1 MIYLNLRSFFQKY
14 SMRQESTGIPD
25 SRKLVL
31 SGLSVLVVLVFI
43 IDILLGSVSI
53 PADRIIH
60 IIFARESD
68 NTAWLFIVQKI
79 RIPKAIT
86 AVLVGCGLSV
96 SGLQMQTLFRNP
108 LAGPSELGIT
118 AGAGLG
124 VAAVML
130 TGSTGAG
137 MYAIRELGVSG
148 SWLIILMASAG
159 SGLVLSL
166 ILLIAGRVRDN
177 VILLI
182 VGVMIGTITLSVVSI
197 WQYFSQPEQLQ
208 EYIMWTFGSLGGVTE
223 YHLYVLSGV
232 VSFGL
237 VVAFISSKSLNALL
251 LGENYARSMGL
262 PVGRSRLII
271 MAGTSLLTGSIT
283 AFCGPIGFIGIAIP
297 HITRSLLNTSNHRV
311 LIPGVCLVGAG
322 LMLICD
328 IIAQMPGSQTVLPIN
343 VVTSL
348 LGAPVV
354 IWVIISRNNLRS
366 SFS

>member
-1 MIYLNLRSFFQKY
+1 MQNISQSSSN
-14 SMRQESTGIPD
+14 
-25 SRKLVL
+25 SRRLIII
-31 SGLSVLVVLVFI
+31 GLSVLAVLFFLL
-43 IDILLGSVSI
+43 DIMLGSVSI
-53 PADRIIH
+53 PFREVARIV
-60 IIFARESD
+60 FLGESD
-68 NTAWLFIVQKI
+68 TTAWLFIVEKI
-79 RIPKAIT
+79 RMPKAIT
-86 AVLVGCGLSV
+86 AIIVGCGLSV

-130 TGSTGAG
+130 TSGSTASI
-137 MYAIRELGVSG
+137 YAIRQLGVSG
-148 SWLIILMASAG
+148 SWLIVVMASLGAA
-159 SGLVLSL
+159 LVLSMV
-166 ILLIAGRVRDN
+166 LLIAGRIKDN

-182 VGVMIGTITLSVVSI
+182 VGVMVGTITVSVISI

-208 EYIMWTFGSLGGVTE
+208 EYILWTFGSLGGIVQ

-232 VSFGL
+232 VIVGL
-237 VVAFISSKSLNALL
+237 LIAFSSSKALNAML

-262 PVGRSRLII
+262 TVGKTRFII
-271 MAGTSLLTGSIT
+271 MASTSLLTGSIT
-283 AFCGPIGFIGIAIP
+283 AFCGPIGFVGIAIP
-297 HITRSLLNTSNHRV
+297 HITRSLLGTSDHRI
-311 LIPGVCLVGAG
+311 LIPCCCLVGTV

-328 IIAQMPGSQTVLPIN
+328 IISQMPGTQTVLPIN

-354 IWVIISRNNLRS
+354 IWVIVSRNNLRS

>member
-1 MIYLNLRSFFQKY
+1 M
-14 SMRQESTGIPD
+14 
-25 SRKLVL
+25 
-31 SGLSVLVVLVFI
+31 
-43 IDILLGSVSI
+43 GSVEI
-53 PADRIIH
+53 PFSEVIRIIFSH
-60 IIFARESD
+60 ESD
-68 NTAWLFIVQKI
+68 NTAWLFIIEKI
-79 RIPKAIT
+79 RLPKAIT
-86 AVLVGCGLSV
+86 AILVGCGLSV

-130 TGSTGAG
+130 TGGSSTSI
-137 MYAIRELGVSG
+137 YAIRQLGLSG
-148 SWLIILMASAG
+148 SWLIIAMASLG
-159 SGLVLSL
+159 SALVLFM
-166 ILLIAGRVRDN
+166 ILLIAGRIRDN

-182 VGVMIGTITLSVVSI
+182 VGVMIGTITLSIVSI

-208 EYIMWTFGSLGGVTE
+208 EYIMWTFGSLGGVVQD
-223 YHLYVLSGV
+223 HLYVLSV
-232 VSFGL
+232 VVVFGL
-237 VVAFISSKSLNALL
+237 ILAFISSKALNALL

-262 PVGRSRLII
+262 TVGRTRFLI

-297 HITRSLLNTSNHRV
+297 HITRSLLGTSDHRI
-311 LIPGVCLVGAG
+311 LIPATCLVGSV
-322 LMLICD
+322 LMLVCD
-328 IIAQMPGSQTVLPIN
+328 IIAQMPGTQTVLPIN

-354 IWVIISRNNLRS
+354 IWIIISRNNLRS

>member
-1 MIYLNLRSFFQKY
+1 MQHNSISKSKSPSLIMTGLLILAMICF
-14 SMRQESTGIPD
+14 T
-25 SRKLVL
+25 
-31 SGLSVLVVLVFI
+31 
-43 IDILLGSVSI
+43 IDILLGSVNI
-53 PADRIIH
+53 PFREVVRII
-60 IIFARESD
+60 FSGESEQ
-68 NTAWLFIVQKI
+68 TAWLFIIEKI
-79 RIPKAIT
+79 RVPKAIT
-86 AVLVGCGLSV
+86 AILVGCGLSV

-130 TGSTGAG
+130 TSGSSASL
-137 MYAIRELGVSG
+137 YAIRELGVTG
-148 SWLIILMASAG
+148 SWLIITMASLG
-159 SGLVLSL
+159 SGLVLTL
-166 ILLIAGRVRDN
+166 ILLIAGRIRDN

-182 VGVMIGTITLSVVSI
+182 VGVMVGTITLSIVSI

-208 EYIMWTFGSLGGVTE
+208 EYIMWTFGSLGGVTQ

-232 VSFGL
+232 VTFGL
-237 VVAFISSKSLNALL
+237 LLAFASSKSLNALL
-251 LGENYARSMGL
+251 LGENYAKSMGL
-262 PVGRSRLII
+262 TVGRSRLII

-297 HITRSLLNTSNHRV
+297 HITRSLFATSDHRV
-311 LIPGVCLVGAG
+311 LIPGVCLVGTV
-322 LMLICD
+322 LMLVCD
-328 IIAQMPGSQTVLPIN
+328 IIAQMPGNQTVLPIN

-354 IWVIISRNNLRS
+354 IWVIMSRNNLRS

>member
-1 MIYLNLRSFFQKY
+1 MMQTISQSSSN
-14 SMRQESTGIPD
+14 
-25 SRKLVL
+25 SRRLIVIGLVL
-31 SGLSVLVVLVFI
+31 LAVLFFML
-43 IDILLGSVSI
+43 DIMLGSISI
-53 PADRIIH
+53 PFGEVAKIV
-60 IIFARESD
+60 FSGESD
-68 NTAWLFIVQKI
+68 TTAWLFIVEKI
-79 RIPKAIT
+79 RLPKAIT
-86 AVLVGCGLSV
+86 AVIVGCGLSV

-130 TGSTGAG
+130 TSGSTASI
-137 MYAIRELGVSG
+137 YAIRQLGVSG
-148 SWLIILMASAG
+148 SWLIVVMASLGAA
-159 SGLVLSL
+159 LVLSMV
-166 ILLIAGRVRDN
+166 LLIAGRIKDN

-182 VGVMIGTITLSVVSI
+182 VGVMVGTITVSVISI

-208 EYIMWTFGSLGGVTE
+208 EYILWTFGSLGGIVQ

-232 VSFGL
+232 VAVGL
-237 VVAFISSKSLNALL
+237 LIAFSSSKALNAML

-262 PVGRSRLII
+262 TVGKTRFII
-271 MAGTSLLTGSIT
+271 MASTSLLTGSIT
-283 AFCGPIGFIGIAIP
+283 AFCGPIGFVGIAIP
-297 HITRSLLNTSNHRV
+297 HITRSLLGTSDHRI
-311 LIPGVCLVGAG
+311 LIPCCCLVGTV

-328 IIAQMPGSQTVLPIN
+328 IISQMPGTQTVLPIN

-354 IWVIISRNNLRS
+354 IWVIVSRNNLRS

>member
-1 MIYLNLRSFFQKY
+1 MKIYPAGLSN
-14 SMRQESTGIPD
+14 
-25 SRKLVL
+25 SRKLIFI
-31 SGLSVLVVLVFI
+31 GLIILAVFFFTL
-43 IDILLGSVSI
+43 DVFLGSVHI
-53 PADRIIH
+53 PFKEVIG
-60 IIFARESD
+60 IIFSQKSN
-68 NTAWLFIVQKI
+68 NTAWIFIIEKI

-86 AVLVGCGLSV
+86 AILVGCGLSV

-130 TGSTGAG
+130 TGGGSTS
-137 MYAIRELGVSG
+137 MYAIKQLGVSG
-148 SWLIILMASAG
+148 SWLIISMASLG
-159 SGLVLSL
+159 SGLVLLL
-166 ILLIAGRVRDN
+166 ILLVAGRIRDN

-208 EYIMWTFGSLGGVTE
+208 EYIMWTFGSLGGVNQ
-223 YHLYVLSGV
+223 YHLYVLSAV
-232 VSFGL
+232 VAFGL
-237 VVAFISSKSLNALL
+237 VLAFVSSKALNALL

-262 PVGRSRLII
+262 TVGRTRFLI

-283 AFCGPIGFIGIAIP
+283 AFCGPIGFVGIAIP
-297 HITRSLLNTSNHRV
+297 HITRSLLGTSDHRI
-311 LIPGVCLVGAG
+311 LIPATCLVGTV
-322 LMLICD
+322 LMLVCD
-328 IIAQMPGSQTVLPIN
+328 IIAQMPGTDTVLPIN
-343 VVTSL
+343 IVTSL

-354 IWVIISRNNLRS
+354 IYVIVKRNNLRS

>member
-1 MIYLNLRSFFQKY
+1 MKIDSAGFSGSHKLI
-14 SMRQESTGIPD
+14 MTG
-25 SRKLVL
+25 LVI
-31 SGLSVLVVLVFI
+31 LVVFFFLL
-43 IDILLGSVSI
+43 DILLGSVKIPFSKVISI
-53 PADRIIH
+53 VFSH
-60 IIFARESD
+60 ESD
-68 NTAWLFIVQKI
+68 NTAWLFIIEKI
-79 RIPKAIT
+79 RLPKAIT

-130 TGSTGAG
+130 TGGSSTSI
-137 MYAIRELGVSG
+137 YAIRQLGLSG
-148 SWLIILMASAG
+148 SWLIIAMASLG
-159 SGLVLSL
+159 SALVLSI
-166 ILLIAGRVRDN
+166 ILLIAGRIRDN

-208 EYIMWTFGSLGGVTE
+208 EYIMWTFGSLGGVVQE
-223 YHLYVLSGV
+223 HLYVLSSV
-232 VSFGL
+232 VIFGL
-237 VVAFISSKSLNALL
+237 LLAFVSSKALNALL
-251 LGENYARSMGL
+251 LGENYSRSMGL
-262 PVGRSRLII
+262 TVGRTRFMI

-297 HITRSLLNTSNHRV
+297 HITRSLLGTSDHRI
-311 LIPGVCLVGAG
+311 LIPATCLVGTV
-322 LMLICD
+322 LMLVCD
-328 IIAQMPGSQTVLPIN
+328 IIAQMPGTQTVLPIN

-354 IWVIISRNNLRS
+354 IWIIIRRNNLRS

>member
-1 MIYLNLRSFFQKY
+1 MPRFIRSSSGSRQLIVISLVILAVLFF
-14 SMRQESTGIPD
+14 
-25 SRKLVL
+25 LL
-31 SGLSVLVVLVFI
+31 
-43 IDILLGSVSI
+43 DIMLGSVRI
-53 PADRIIH
+53 PFEEVARIV
-60 IIFARESD
+60 FLGESD
-68 NTAWLFIVQKI
+68 TTAWLFIVEKI
-79 RIPKAIT
+79 RLPKAIT
-86 AVLVGCGLSV
+86 AVIVGCGLSV

-118 AGAGLG
+118 AGAALG

-130 TGSTGAG
+130 TGGSSASI
-137 MYAIRELGVSG
+137 YAIRQLGISG
-148 SWLIILMASAG
+148 SWLIVVMASLGAA
-159 SGLVLSL
+159 LVLSMV
-166 ILLIAGRVRDN
+166 LLIAGRIKDN

-182 VGVMIGTITLSVVSI
+182 VGVMVGTITVSVISI

-208 EYIMWTFGSLGGVTE
+208 EYILWTFGSLGGIVQ

-232 VSFGL
+232 VAVGL
-237 VVAFISSKSLNALL
+237 LIAFSSSKALNAML

-262 PVGRSRLII
+262 TVGKTRLII
-271 MAGTSLLTGSIT
+271 MASTSLLTGSIT
-283 AFCGPIGFIGIAIP
+283 AFCGPIGFVGIAIP
-297 HITRSLLNTSNHRV
+297 HITRSLLGTSDHRI
-311 LIPGVCLVGAG
+311 LIPSTCLVGTV

-354 IWVIISRNNLRS
+354 IWVIVSRNNLRS